1 MDGRPPPP
9 PMPDAVP
16 GLRDL
21 LPGLAIILALAAL
34 FFLTSPRDGAFW
46 WSDAPRHALN
56 GVFLKD
62 FALAAPIRD
71 PIGFAEQYYLRYPA
85 LTILFYPPLL
95 YVLSAPFFLVFGD
108 SHAVAQA
115 VVALHLPLLGVGTW
129 LLARLWL
136 ARWSALAC
144 AVLLLGMPE
153 IGLWGRQVMLEI
165 PALAYLVWAALFTVR
180 HARSGSTISLLL
192 AVGFAL
198 AALYTKLNMAFVLPA
213 LVVFLLMARGRALLA
228 NRVTWLVVAL
238 GMLGLAPLVALQIVF
253 GQANLQS
260 VAGIPDTAASRA
272 TLAGWLWYAA
282 RLPEMTGILPL
293 PLAALGLAAGLRRDP
308 AIPAAERVLPVL
320 WFVFG
325 YLALS
330 FVELKEARH
339 GVILLVPV
347 ALWAAAGLDLVVGA
361 LTVRRDLRAAIP
373 PALALAFTAA
383 SLASHPV
390 PRVDGYREAAQR
402 AAALAAPD
410 TAVLFSG
417 KRDGAFVFNMRT
429 VTDRPDLYTL
439 RADKLLLRIAV
450 RRELGV
456 AQAGYTEA
464 EIAAKLGELGVG
476 VVVAQRDFWTD
487 LEQMARLQR
496 VLEGAA
502 YEEVARIPVRAN
514 VPVEDQ
520 ELRIYRA
527 RGEVKPAGRDLR
539 IELPII
545 GRSVEGRIGEP

>member
-1 MDGRPPPP
+1 MDGRATTP
-9 PMPDAVP
+9 PMPFAAP
-16 GLRDL
+16 GVREL
-21 LPGLAIILALAAL
+21 LPGLALILALAAL
-34 FFLTSPRDGAFW
+34 FFVTSPRDGAFW

-56 GVFLKD
+56 GIFLKD
-62 FALAAPIRD
+62 FVLAAPIRD

-115 VVALHLPLLGVGTW
+115 VIALHLPLLGLGTW

-136 ARWSALAC
+136 DRWSALAA

-153 IGLWGRQVMLEI
+153 ILLWGRQVMLEI
-165 PALAYLVWAALFTVR
+165 PGLAYLVWTALFTVR
-180 HARSGSTISLLL
+180 HARDGRAVSLLL

-198 AALYTKLNMAFVLPA
+198 ATLYTKLNMAFVMPA
-213 LVVFLLMARGRALLA
+213 LGLFLLLARGRALLA
-228 NRVTWLVVAL
+228 SRVTWIAL
-238 GMLGLAPLVALQIVF
+238 ALAVLGLVPLIGLQVLF

-293 PLAALGLAAGLRRDP
+293 PLALLGLAAALRRDSGST
-308 AIPAAERVLPVL
+308 AERLLPVL
-320 WFVFG
+320 WFVFA

-339 GVILLVPV
+339 GVILLVPI
-347 ALWAAAGLDLVVGA
+347 ALWAAAGLAFAARGLSAAPLRIALPLGVALVFAGV
-361 LTVRRDLRAAIP
+361 TFAAV
-373 PALALAFTAA
+373 
-383 SLASHPV
+383 SV
-390 PRVDGYREAAQR
+390 PQVAGYREAALR
-402 AAALAAPD
+402 AAALAPPG

-417 KRDGAFVFNMRT
+417 TRDGAFVFNMRT
-429 VTDRPDLYTL
+429 VTGRPDLYTL

-456 AQAGYTEA
+456 AQADYTEA
-464 EIAAKLGELGVG
+464 EIATKLAELGVG
-476 VVVAQRDFWTD
+476 VVVAQPDFWTD

-496 VLEGAA
+496 VLEGEG
-502 YEEVARIPVRAN
+502 YEEVARIPLRAN
-514 VPVEDQ
+514 IRVEDR

-527 RGEVKPAGRDLR
+527 RGEVRPTGRALT

-545 GRSVEGRIGEP
+545 GRSVEGQVGGR

>member
-1 MDGRPPPP
+1 MNRRAPTP
-9 PMPDAVP
+9 PMPFAAP
-16 GLRDL
+16 GVREL
-21 LPGLAIILALAAL
+21 LPGLVLILALAAL
-34 FFLTSPRDGAFW
+34 FFVTSPRDGAFW

-56 GVFLKD
+56 GIFLKD
-62 FALAAPIRD
+62 FVLTAPMRD

-108 SHAVAQA
+108 SHLVAQA
-115 VVALHLPLLGVGTW
+115 VIALHLPLLGLGTW

-136 ARWSALAC
+136 DRWSALAA

-153 IGLWGRQVMLEI
+153 ILLWGRQVMLEI
-165 PALAYLVWAALFTVR
+165 PGLAYLVWTALFTVR
-180 HARSGSTISLLL
+180 HARDGRASSLLL

-198 AALYTKLNMAFVLPA
+198 ATLYTKLNMAFVMPA
-213 LVVFLLMARGRALLA
+213 LGLFLLLARGRALLA
-228 NRVTWLVVAL
+228 SRVTWIALVLAV
-238 GMLGLAPLVALQIVF
+238 LGLGPLIGLQVLF

-260 VAGIPDTAASRA
+260 IAGIPDTAASRA

-282 RLPEMTGILPL
+282 RLPEMTGFLPL
-293 PLAALGLAAGLRRDP
+293 PLAALGLVAALRQD
-308 AIPAAERVLPVL
+308 AAASATERLLPVL
-320 WFVFG
+320 WFVFA

-339 GVILLVPV
+339 GVILLVPI
-347 ALWAAAGLDLVVGA
+347 ALWAAAGLAFAARA
-361 LTVRRDLRAAIP
+361 LPAPPLRAVLSLGV
-373 PALALAFTAA
+373 ALVFAGVTVATG
-383 SLASHPV
+383 SV
-390 PRVDGYREAAQR
+390 PQVAGYREAALR
-402 AAALAAPD
+402 AAALAPPG

-417 KRDGAFVFNMRT
+417 KRDGAFIFNMRT
-429 VTDRPDLYTL
+429 VTGRPDLYTL

-456 AQAGYTEA
+456 AQADYTEA
-464 EIAAKLGELGVG
+464 EIATKLAELGVG
-476 VVVAQRDFWTD
+476 VVVAQPDFWTD

-496 VLEGAA
+496 VLEGEG
-502 YEEVARIPVRAN
+502 YEEVARIPLRAN
-514 VPVEDQ
+514 IRVEDR

-527 RGEVKPAGRDLR
+527 RGEVRPTGRALT

-545 GRSVEGRIGEP
+545 GRSVEGQVGGR